1 MELTLMIKNFLAIV
15 SVVVLTACS
24 SSSTPAPDTDT
35 PPAGPGPITPP
46 ANPGDG
52 NPPAAD
58 TKAGTYIGDFGSG
71 NGVYIISND
80 NALTGLALATDGSAS
95 SVFGD
100 VGSQSTFAGELRG
113 HFHAASVTPDLGIFG
128 AGTAADPALPAFNL
142 NIVNGQS
149 IESLAGPAVNLSF
162 ASAGA
167 LSPAT
172 AATVA
177 GSWSGR
183 HRFCGADII
192 DCDFLVTEITFNGTD
207 VTGRTFVLKPD
218 GEEVFA
224 IDIAGSITEFGDVSL
239 LSFNWN
245 NNTYNGAVFFVP
257 GSTTELAF
265 VGETLSE
272 TDNQT
277 IASLLTR

>member
-1 MELTLMIKNFLAIV
+1 MIKNFLAV
-15 SVVVLTACS
+15 ASVVVLTACSS

-35 PPAGPGPITPP
+35 PPVNPTPVTPP

-71 NGVYIISND
+71 NGVYVISND
-80 NALTGLALATDGSAS
+80 NLLSGLALSSDGSAN

-128 AGTAADPALPAFNL
+128 AGTVADPELPAFNL

-149 IESLAGPAVNLSF
+149 IESLSGPAVNLTF
-162 ASAGA
+162 ASAGD
-167 LSPAT
+167 LSPASV
-172 AATVA
+172 ATVA

-183 HRFCGADII
+183 HRFCGADTIN
-192 DCDFLVTEITFNGTD
+192 CDFLVTEITFNGTA
-207 VTGRTFVLKPD
+207 VTGQTFVLKPD

-224 IDIAGSITEFGDVSL
+224 VDIAGSITEFGDVSL

-265 VGETLSE
+265 VGETLGE
-272 TDNQT
+272 GDNKT